1 MAMAS
6 SVAISGLGSNSINN
20 SLQCGL
26 VEPRLLM
33 TAVAAAA
40 APDNSQATFSFATI
54 HDVNFSSSAAAI
66 ENVSLVLSG
75 MSSILTQCVLILTH
89 CVLHVLRLS

>member
-1 MAMAS
+1 MAS
-6 SVAISGLGSNSINN
+6 SVAISSLGSNNFNN

-33 TAVAAAA
+33 TAMAEAS
-40 APDNSQATFSFATI
+40 APDNSQATFSFSTI

-75 MSSILTQCVLILTH
+75 MSLMLTAYCTRWH
-89 CVLHVLRLS
+89 